1 MECKSCGK
9 EITRLKLGYYI
20 IKYKKLSTDGKRLE
34 DCYQQEFKKEGDN
47 HEYQWTIGHETYFCP
62 NPDCMYE
69 WLPRK
74 PNPTRKLRNKKRFY
88 LP

>member
-62 NPDCMYE
+62 NPDCNYPLLNIKSPADAIRILKE
-69 WLPRK
+69 ALLQ
-74 PNPTRKLRNKKRFY
+74 T
-88 LP
+88 